1 MAILENIRKR
11 TTILILVIAL
21 ALFAFIVS
29 GIFTS
34 DNFGSGGKIGS
45 AIAEVNGD
53 EISIDAFRRKID
65 IATQNGAGNS
75 SSLQIIN
82 SIYDQEVRNTILGQ
96 QFDDLGINIEED
108 QIMNYIKNI
117 PSFAQSPQFQGEDGI
132 FDESKFRDYII
143 DMKNR
148 DDGSYE
154 RWLQDEKSIIQSSKE
169 QTYYNLIKAGVGAT
183 LKEGE
188 LDYKL
193 GNDKMDLRYVR
204 VPFTSIADTTIAVSK
219 SEIASYIKA
228 HKEDF
233 EQEESRD
240 IQFVYFEE
248 KPSAEDETSIKAEV
262 LKWSEDQYIFNENK
276 TNSEN
281 NNVINDTIIGFRN
294 TTDVANFLE
303 LNSDIQFDTIYKAKN
318 ELPTLFADTLMK
330 LSVGATYG
338 PYRDANHF
346 KISKMTGRKANGSVK
361 SSHILI
367 AYEGATRANP
377 SITRTKEEAQ
387 VKAEELFKEV
397 KANVDDFA
405 TYAKENSDGGS
416 APQGGELGFYKRGN
430 LAEAF
435 ENFIFDNPVGSLDLV
450 ETDFGF
456 HIIKVDEKQDLVQIA
471 HLAREIVPSEATVN
485 TLFTDAT
492 KFEMSSTNGEISFPD
507 LAKEGGYVVRPVNKL
522 KALDENLPGL
532 STQRNIVQWA
542 FNEDTDL
549 GDIKRFN
556 VNNGYAIV
564 QLTASYDEG
573 TMSVEDASSRVLPL
587 IRKERKAAEILS
599 KYQGKSMEEIS
610 QEASVA
616 ISNATALTVK
626 SPTIPGAGAEPA
638 VVGAAYAMNQGDT
651 SGLIE
656 GETGI
661 FMINVTKKEA
671 GPVLDNYST
680 YANTL
685 KSANAAR
692 VTTAVYNALKEASE
706 IEDNRATFY

>member
-29 GIFTS
+29 GVFTA
-34 DNFGSGGKIGS
+34 DNFGPGAKIGS
-45 AIAEVNGD
+45 SIAEVNGD
-53 EISIDAFRRKID
+53 EISIDQFRRKMD
-65 IATQNGAGNS
+65 LANQNGAGNS
-75 SSLQIIN
+75 SSLQVIN
-82 SIYDQEVRNTILGQ
+82 NVYDQEIRSTILSQ
-96 QFDDLGINIEED
+96 QFENLGINIEED

-117 PSFAQSPQFQGEDGI
+117 PNLAQSPQFQDEDGL
-132 FDESKFRDYII
+132 FDESKFRDYVI
-143 DMKNR
+143 DMKDRN
-148 DDGSYE
+148 DGSYE
-154 RWLQDEKSIIQSSKE
+154 RWLQDEQNIIQSSKE

-188 LDYKL
+188 FDYKL

-204 VPFTSIADTTIAVSK
+204 VPYESINDTTIDVSK

-248 KPSAEDETSIKAEV
+248 KPSAEDESSIKEGV
-262 LKWSEDQYIFNENK
+262 VKLMDNEILFNEQTK
-276 TNSEN
+276 L
-281 NNVINDTIIGFRN
+281 NDTIIGFRN
-294 TTDVANFLE
+294 TDKVAEFLE
-303 LNSDIQFDTIYKAKN
+303 RKSDIQFDTIYKSKSQ
-318 ELPTLFADTLMK
+318 LPALFADTLMQLK
-330 LSVGATYG
+330 IGSTYG
-338 PYRDANHF
+338 PYRDGNYY
-346 KISKMTGRKANGSVK
+346 KMSKMTGRKANGSVK

-377 SITRTKEEAQ
+377 DIKRTKEEAEA
-387 VKAEELFKEV
+387 KAKELFKDV
-397 KANVDDFA
+397 KKNVSEFA
-405 TYAKENSDGGS
+405 TFAKENSDGGS
-416 APQGGELGFYKRGN
+416 APQGGELGFYQRGS

-435 ENFIFDNPVGSLDLV
+435 ENFIFDNRVGSIDLV

-456 HIIKVDEKQDLVQIA
+456 HIIKVDEKEDIVQIA
-471 HLAREIVPSEATVN
+471 HLAREIEASEQTVN

-492 KFEMSSTNGEISFPD
+492 KFEMSTSTGKQTFVD
-507 LAKEGGYVVRPVNKL
+507 LAKEKKYNVRPVNKL
-522 KALDENLPGL
+522 KAMDENLPGL
-532 STQRNIVQWA
+532 STQRSIVQWA

-564 QLTASYDEG
+564 QLTATYDEG
-573 TMSVEDASSRVLPL
+573 TMSVEDASAKVLPL
-587 IRKERKAAEILS
+587 IRKERKIEQLMS
-599 KYQGKSMEEIS
+599 QYKGKTMDEIS
-610 QEASVA
+610 QEAAVA
-616 ISNATALTVK
+616 VSTAAGLTVK

-638 VVGAAYAMNQGDT
+638 VVGASYAMNEGDT

-661 FMINVTKKEA
+661 FMINVTKKTA
-671 GPVLDNYST
+671 APTLDNYST

-685 KSANAAR
+685 KTTSASK